1 MVPAPASSSGSSHDL
16 AVLQPMRVLESF
28 LPPPPQQHDCEEEED
43 EAQKSDEDEYEED
56 YENSGEESGRK
67 TGRTDGEANPEA
79 AEGQAAKPNSRGSLG
94 QQKQERQHEVAGN
107 RVVKISAGFAHS
119 AALTADGR
127 LFLWGFGKSSLCP
140 HTLDDTYGAVARPR
154 SLRRVVGSMTSKV
167 LHNL

>member
-28 LPPPPQQHDCEEEED
+28 LPPPPQQHDSEEEEE
-43 EAQKSDEDEYEED
+43 EAHKSDGDEYEED

-67 TGRTDGEANPEA
+67 TERSDGEANSEA
-79 AEGQAAKPNSRGSLG
+79 AEGHTAKPSSRGSLG
-94 QQKQERQHEVAGN
+94 QQKQQPEHEVAGN

-127 LFLWGFGKSSLCP
+127 LFLWGFGKSSLSL
-140 HTLDDTYGAVARPR
+140 HTLDDGYGG
-154 SLRRVVGSMTSKV
+154 GSIM
-167 LHNL
+167 